1 MSAWRTVGI
10 IAAGN
15 FRDPRNA
22 RIIYFAS
29 AGLLVMA
36 ALMIVGSVI
45 WWRKARTEHP
55 ALGPL
60 EVMGTRR
67 WWKSDFTTRTM
78 QLEGARPLLD
88 GAVEEPPVAEPVDFE
103 AMMPDGPVDFR
114 DLFEPTAHEPAVA
127 EAEAG
132 DEAGDGDGD
141 AGPEDA
147 GPEDDTASA
156 DLPVAD
162 LPVADDGHEPLLR
175 SDQLD

>member
-15 FRDPRNA
+15 FRDLRNA

-36 ALMIVGSVI
+36 ALMIVSSVI

-88 GAVEEPPVAEPVDFE
+88 GAVEETPGAEPVDFE

-114 DLFEPTAHEPAVA
+114 DLFEPAVA

-132 DEAGDGDGD
+132 EGDAEDGD

-162 LPVADDGHEPLLR
+162 DGREPLLR